1 MIRILSIPVALV
13 VLLAGAMLW
22 SGGGVEKRADFVFI
36 NRGDI
41 HTLDLNTMSYM
52 QDFRLTYGIRE
63 GLYDL
68 NPETFAPI
76 PAVATG
82 HDLSPDK
89 KTYTFHIRKEARWSN
104 GDPVT
109 SHDFVFSW
117 RHFLTQPGEYTY
129 LFEYIKGAKE
139 FQDSFAKGDP
149 TDWKSVGIEALDE
162 RTLRV
167 TLNNP
172 VPYILG
178 IAAFPPYYPRHERSM
193 AKYRQFV
200 DEDDVMGPFKRYVDA
215 AKQVRPGATSQAL
228 AQAAG
233 DPTHTPDAAATARFL
248 QTAGGFDISS
258 ATERELL
265 DKLAPFA
272 ALDVLEG
279 AGKEKLARMIE
290 KQFVRF
296 FFDKKYTRPPDVV
309 TNGPFVFKEW
319 DFARRLRLEKSPNYW
334 DRANVKLDS
343 VEMVVAENP
352 QSQLLM
358 YETGVVDWHADVP
371 GDQAAELRKMGRA
384 DIRTADAFGTN
395 FLTFLCSEKLPASL
409 GGGKNPLADVRVR
422 QALAMSVE
430 KRYIVQTITRMN
442 ELPARTYI
450 PPDGTLP
457 DFVWKPGPYDQGR
470 TKPYTFQELKDR
482 LRSSDGLTGDGP
494 GLPYDPDKARKLLAD
509 AGYPNGKGFPKH
521 PILYNTM
528 NPTRRQIAQVVKE
541 QWRKELGIDLPLQ
554 GVEGKVFQP
563 KCTGKDYFIAT
574 VSWYGDYADISTF
587 TDKYKSNSL
596 QNDSDWKN
604 NSFDDLCKRAEEI
617 PDEGKRIEMLS
628 QAAHMLDVEVPILP
642 LYHYVNINASRD
654 RVHGVKPNPRN
665 ITIFK
670 NVWVEKK

>member
-1 MIRILSIPVALV
+1 
-13 VLLAGAMLW
+13 
-22 SGGGVEKRADFVFI
+22 
-36 NRGDI
+36 
-41 HTLDLNTMSYM
+41 
-52 QDFRLTYGIRE
+52 
-63 GLYDL
+63 
-68 NPETFAPI
+68 
-76 PAVATG
+76 
-82 HDLSPDK
+82 
-89 KTYTFHIRKEARWSN
+89 
-104 GDPVT
+104 
-109 SHDFVFSW
+109 
-117 RHFLTQPGEYTY
+117 
-129 LFEYIKGAKE
+129 
-139 FQDSFAKGDP
+139 
-149 TDWKSVGIEALDE
+149 
-162 RTLRV
+162 
-167 TLNNP
+167 
-172 VPYILG
+172 
-178 IAAFPPYYPRHERSM
+178 M
-193 AKYRQFV
+193 AKYRQFI
-200 DEDDVMGPFKRYVDA
+200 DEEDLMGPFRRYVAA
-215 AKQVRPGATSQAL
+215 AKELGGTNAPASVIAA
-228 AQAAG
+228 AAG
-233 DPTHTPDAAATARFL
+233 DRDRRPDAQATSKFVRAV
-248 QTAGGFDISS
+248 QGFDIDK
-258 ATERELL
+258 ATEAELL
-265 DKLAPFA
+265 QRLELFA
-272 ALDVLEG
+272 AMDVLDGPKG
-279 AGKEKLARMIE
+279 APATATTQAAKPPFEKLSPKDKLARMVE

-309 TNGPFVFKEW
+309 TNGPFIFKEW

-371 GDQAAELRKMGRA
+371 GDQAAELRKMGRT

-395 FLTFLCSEKLPASL
+395 FLTFLCSERLPNSL

-457 DFVWKPGPYDQGR
+457 DFVWKPGAYDVGGR
-470 TKPYTFQELKDR
+470 TKPYTFQELKQR
-482 LRSSDGLTGDGP
+482 LVSSDGLTGDGP
-494 GLPYDPDKARKLLAD
+494 GLPYNPKRARELLAE
-509 AGYPNGKGFPKH
+509 AGYPNGQGFPTH

-596 QNDSDWKN
+596 QNDSDWQNKT
-604 NSFDDLCKRAEEI
+604 FDALCKQAEEI
-617 PDEGKRIEMLS
+617 PDEVKRIEILS
-628 QAAHMLDVEVPILP
+628 QAAHMLDTEVPILP

-654 RVHGVKPNPRN
+654 NVYGVKPNPRN

-670 NVWVEKK
+670 NVWVERKK